1 MIPCHRTNYQSG
13 RPSVIKYLVIHYTAN
28 NGDTAK
34 GNCSYF
40 QRNPG
45 LYSSAHYFVDENG
58 WEQSV
63 LDTDT
68 AWHCGANAY
77 RHPECRNGNSLGI
90 ELCSRKDA
98 KGTYYFLQDTIQN
111 AAELVRM
118 LMARYGVPIKNVLRH
133 YDVTG
138 KVCPEPFV
146 RDEGAWQA
154 FLQELEEEPMT
165 QAQFD
170 AMMASWLEQQARKA
184 PDTWSESD
192 RQWAEQAGI
201 IQGDASGRKRY
212 KSFVTRE
219 ELAATL
225 HRLSQNT

>member
-1 MIPCHRTNYQSG
+1 MILCHKSNYKAGRTA
-13 RPSVIKYLVIHYTAN
+13 PIAYLVVHYTAG
-28 NGDTAK
+28 NGDTAAD
-34 GNCSYF
+34 NCRCF
-40 QRNPG
+40 QHTAG
-45 LYSSAHYFVDENG
+45 LYASAHYFVDEKG

-63 LDTDT
+63 ADFDT
-68 AWHCGANAY
+68 AWHCGAAVY
-77 RHPECRNGNSLGI
+77 RHSLCRNGNSLAI
-90 ELCSRKDA
+90 ELCSRKD
-98 KGTYYFLQDTIQN
+98 GSGQYCFLPQTVAN
-111 AAELVRM
+111 ALELVRQKQKQ
-118 LMARYGVPIKNVLRH
+118 YQIPTGNVLRH

-138 KVCPEPFV
+138 KVCPAPFV

-184 PDTWSESD
+184 PDTWSEAD

-201 IQGDASGRKRY
+201 IQGDADGRKRY

-225 HRLSQNT
+225 HRAAR

>member
-1 MIPCHRTNYQSG
+1 MIPCHETNYQSG
-13 RPSVIKYLVIHYTAN
+13 RAGTIQYLVIHYTAN

-34 GNCSYF
+34 GNCNYF
-40 QRNPG
+40 QKNPG
-45 LYSSAHYFVDENG
+45 IYASAHYFVDENG

-63 LDTDT
+63 SDSDT
-68 AWHCGANAY
+68 AWHCGANTY
-77 RHPECRNGNSLGI
+77 RHPKCRNSNSLGI
-90 ELCSRKDA
+90 EICSRKDT
-98 KGTYYFLQDTIQN
+98 KGTYYFLPETIQN
-111 AAELVRM
+111 AAELVRT
-118 LMARYGVPIKNVLRH
+118 LMSRYGVPIKNVLRH

-170 AMMASWLEQQARKA
+170 AMMASWLEQQAQKA
-184 PDTWSESD
+184 PDTWSEAD

-201 IQGDASGRKRY
+201 IQGDADGRKRY

-219 ELAATL
+219 ELTATL
-225 HRLSQNT
+225 HRLK